1 MPSSVITRDIYQK
14 MDNKELIDKQ
24 RDIEIKISKAQV
36 RGFPA
41 DIFNDMVTIRSYI
54 DDEINARL
62 DDGRIDE
69 DELED
74 DF

>member
-1 MPSSVITRDIYQK
+1 MPCAVITKDIYQN
-14 MDNKELIDKQ
+14 MSNKELIEKQ
-24 RDIEIKISKAQV
+24 KDIEIKISKAQV
-36 RGFPA
+36 HGFPA
-41 DIFNDMVTIRSYI
+41 DIFNDMVKVRTYI

-62 DDGRIDE
+62 DDGRMDD